1 MKKYFLSLSVFLIA
15 ILGYS
20 QAVVFQEGFETQPYS
35 VTGSGSPAW
44 SAVTNLYYEG
54 THSYR
59 NPLAMDATAYLTT
72 NSFSTTGNSYVSLS
86 FAHICKIEVADTAA
100 IEVSVD
106 GGVTWQKLT
115 TTHYEGSG
123 TLINGYAFS
132 AMSYNPDWQ
141 PINSL
146 VAPTNDWWR
155 VETFDISSIAA
166 NKSDVRVRFRV
177 KDGNS
182 NGGGGAAGWYLDDI
196 KVVAAASELTPPTIT
211 LLSPI
216 YQDTVLNNP
225 GPYTIKATITDA
237 SGIQTARLIWSI
249 NNGAPDSVDMTN
261 TSGSTYEATIPAQAY
276 NTRIDYTVKA
286 IDASPAN
293 NVATVSKWFFTKRV
307 LTQDITIGTGTGTT
321 QYNPVYNLYGYN
333 YTQQIYTASE
343 ITAAGG
349 TPGGQIYKIKFHWN
363 GSGNL
368 TNADVWTIYMGNTSK
383 TSFSSNTDWVPLS
396 SMTEVYTGQV
406 TLPPSAGWVTITLT
420 TPFTWDGNNLVIA
433 VDENVPSYGST
444 AYWYCTSTSNYQA
457 IYYRNDSNNPD
468 PASPPSASGRSYNR
482 PNVQLTFEIPSHDN
496 DVQFIAITEPSG
508 VLYSTNQYN
517 IKGKFKN
524 IGNNA
529 LTSFTI
535 KYKINGVEQT
545 PFTCTE
551 TILTDEVREITFATD
566 VTFSTGDIEILA
578 WTESPNGSI
587 DENPADDTARVSLFC
602 CSAGYAGTYTIDSSQ
617 PTAGT
622 NFNSVEDA
630 VISILTCGMTG
641 PVVLELVD
649 SLYQGSLIIGDI
661 PGLSPT
667 NTLTIKPQAGKQ
679 VVVESSDTYFT
690 LQLLATHDIIIDGS
704 GDGSGSR
711 DLTIKHTATSGSH
724 APIHIASSGVG
735 QGSKRITIKNVNI
748 EAGRNGST
756 TSGIFIG
763 GSTSATASGADN
775 DSIVIDNVNI
785 QKAYYGIYAYG
796 TSANPSKRIYI
807 TGSSFGSDSTD
818 NFITQRGV
826 YLYYANN
833 ILVNYNHIYNLTTS
847 SSTPQ
852 GIYLYHSDTATVMNN
867 IIHSVKYTGTSG
879 YGGHGIESYY
889 SNNALIANNMIYDM
903 QGDGWTSIT
912 ASSMAGIVIRYSN
925 ENKVYFNSVNLFGDY
940 TRSNAT
946 ITSAFFADANSSE
959 LDVRNNIF
967 ANSMMNTDNAGA
979 KSYAIYSLAAPSAYT
994 FLDYNDY
1001 YVSGL
1006 QGVLGYS
1013 IVLIKQP

>member
-225 GPYTIKATITDA
+225 GPYTIKASITDA

-457 IYYRNDSNNPD
+457 IYYRSDSNNPD

-735 QGSKRITIKNVNI
+735 QGCERITIKNVNI
-748 EAGRNGST
+748 ESGHNGST

-763 GSTSATASGADN
+763 GFTSVTEAGADN
-775 DSIVIDNVNI
+775 DSIIIDNVNI
-785 QKAYYGIYAYG
+785 QKSYNGIYAYG
-796 TSANPSKRIYI
+796 TSANPATRIYI
-807 TGSSFGSDSTD
+807 TKSSFGSDSTD

-867 IIHSVKYTGTSG
+867 IIHSVIYTGTGG
-879 YGGHGIESYY
+879 YGGH
-889 SNNALIANNMIYDM
+889 M
-903 QGDGWTSIT
+903 
-912 ASSMAGIVIRYSN
+912 V
-925 ENKVYFNSVNLFGDY
+925 
-940 TRSNAT
+940 
-946 ITSAFFADANSSE
+946 
-959 LDVRNNIF
+959 
-967 ANSMMNTDNAGA
+967 
-979 KSYAIYSLAAPSAYT
+979 
-994 FLDYNDY
+994 
-1001 YVSGL
+1001 
-1006 QGVLGYS
+1006 
-1013 IVLIKQP
+1013 

>member
-1 MKKYFLSLSVFLIA
+1 
-15 ILGYS
+15 
-20 QAVVFQEGFETQPYS
+20 
-35 VTGSGSPAW
+35 
-44 SAVTNLYYEG
+44 
-54 THSYR
+54 
-59 NPLAMDATAYLTT
+59 
-72 NSFSTTGNSYVSLS
+72 
-86 FAHICKIEVADTAA
+86 
-100 IEVSVD
+100 
-106 GGVTWQKLT
+106 
-115 TTHYEGSG
+115 
-123 TLINGYAFS
+123 
-132 AMSYNPDWQ
+132 
-141 PINSL
+141 
-146 VAPTNDWWR
+146 
-155 VETFDISSIAA
+155 
-166 NKSDVRVRFRV
+166 
-177 KDGNS
+177 
-182 NGGGGAAGWYLDDI
+182 
-196 KVVAAASELTPPTIT
+196 
-211 LLSPI
+211 
-216 YQDTVLNNP
+216 
-225 GPYTIKATITDA
+225 
-237 SGIQTARLIWSI
+237 
-249 NNGAPDSVDMTN
+249 
-261 TSGSTYEATIPAQAY
+261 

-333 YTQQIYTASE
+333 YTQQIYAASE

-444 AYWYCTSTSNYQA
+444 AYWYCTSTSPNYQA
-457 IYYRNDSNNPD
+457 IYYRSDSNNPD

-724 APIHIASSGVG
+724 TPIHIASSGVG

-785 QKAYYGIYAYG
+785 QKSYNGIYAYG
-796 TSANPSKRIYI
+796 TSANPATRIYI
-807 TGSSFGSDSTD
+807 TKSSFGSDSTD
-818 NFITQRGV
+818 NF
-826 YLYYANN
+826 
-833 ILVNYNHIYNLTTS
+833 
-847 SSTPQ
+847 
-852 GIYLYHSDTATVMNN
+852 
-867 IIHSVKYTGTSG
+867 
-879 YGGHGIESYY
+879 
-889 SNNALIANNMIYDM
+889 
-903 QGDGWTSIT
+903 
-912 ASSMAGIVIRYSN
+912 
-925 ENKVYFNSVNLFGDY
+925 
-940 TRSNAT
+940 
-946 ITSAFFADANSSE
+946 
-959 LDVRNNIF
+959 
-967 ANSMMNTDNAGA
+967 
-979 KSYAIYSLAAPSAYT
+979 
-994 FLDYNDY
+994 
-1001 YVSGL
+1001 
-1006 QGVLGYS
+1006 
-1013 IVLIKQP
+1013 